1 MRKKDLRN
9 KQVVE
14 SRIDRAK
21 NALELSKELFM
32 LTGEINYY
40 NLYKAI
46 ENPEKDDWNNILHT
60 IKIWQI

>member
-46 ENPEKDDWNNILHT
+46 ENPEKDD
-60 IKIWQI
+60 

>member
-46 ENPEKDDWNNILHT
+46 ENTEKDD
-60 IKIWQI
+60 

>member
-1 MRKKDLRN
+1 MKKDNLEKNIVAEN
-9 KQVVE
+9 KIE
-14 SRIDRAK
+14 RAK

-46 ENPEKDDWNNILHT
+46 ENPEHNE
-60 IKIWQI
+60 